1 MLVFMLVPLLAAEPT
16 TIDLSGTL
24 AQIEKQATRV
34 SELASE
40 IAQTAET
47 GVEAGRPYG
56 LAMMETDLA
65 SIQIHLR
72 RLNAALTEL
81 EKQISSSP

>member
-1 MLVFMLVPLLAAEPT
+1 MLFFTLASLLAAEP

-24 AQIEKQATRV
+24 AQIEKQASRV
-34 SELASE
+34 SELASGL
-40 IAQTAET
+40 AQTAET
-47 GVEAGRPYG
+47 GVREEQPYG

>member
-1 MLVFMLVPLLAAEPT
+1 MLVFTLVSLLANEPT
-16 TIDLSGTL
+16 LDLSGTL
-24 AQIEKQATRV
+24 AQIEKQASRV
-34 SELASE
+34 SELASVL
-40 IAQTAET
+40 AQTAET

-72 RLNAALTEL
+72 RLNAALNEL

>member
-1 MLVFMLVPLLAAEPT
+1 MLVFTLVSLLATEPT
-16 TIDLSGTL
+16 FDLSGTL
-24 AQIEKQATRV
+24 AQIDKQASRV
-34 SELASE
+34 SELASVL
-40 IAQTAET
+40 AQTAET
-47 GVEAGRPYG
+47 GMEAGRPYG

-72 RLNAALTEL
+72 RLNAALAEL